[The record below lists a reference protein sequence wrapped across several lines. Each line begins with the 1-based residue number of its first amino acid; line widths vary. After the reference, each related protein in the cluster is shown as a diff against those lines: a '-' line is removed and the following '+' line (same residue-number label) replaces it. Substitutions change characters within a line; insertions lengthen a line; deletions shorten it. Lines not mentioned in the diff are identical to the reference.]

1 LSVRLFVVVASDTL
15 RPFTGEIR
23 VAADS
28 TDTDRAPQTE
38 EPRIRVRGPVP
49 APSPARRPV
58 WRRGLPLAIA
68 LVTTVCSVLVVKGG
82 HKDLPFRRIVTIEAK
97 MASKSDFFQDPEV
110 RRLLAKHGFTVH
122 LTRMG
127 SRGIATQNYE
137 GYDIV
142 FPSGQ
147 PAADLITRKR
157 AAEGRPAGTFRP
169 FVSPIVLATYR
180 EYARTLEAAELA
192 EPLPGTPRGAEPL
205 YYSLEMEPF
214 LRKAQDG
221 TRWHDLRIERHGI
234 QNSNKVL
241 AQTSDICDSNSGG
254 TYLGLVSY
262 VRNGAT
268 VPQSPEEADRFA
280 DRIKLLLNDQGLPHA
295 ERNQTYLSPEG
306 KSIAPIVVIYE
317 HQFLAHQ
324 LAAKARTGKV
334 DDDRVLLYPSV
345 RFVTEPQLI
354 ALTPEGEQL
363 GRLIS
368 EDSELQHRATELG
381 FRVLDSDSP
390 ATGALDDLLRERGIQ
405 APVLSDSDT
414 KAVLPRL
421 GLLERMIERV
431 GDCPAVPQPTADEQ
445 AP

>member
-1 LSVRLFVVVASDTL
+1 M
-15 RPFTGEIR
+15 
-23 VAADS
+23 AADR
-28 TDTDRAPQTE
+28 TDTDTDSAPQTE
-38 EPRIRVRGPVP
+38 EPRIRVRGPAPVP
-49 APSPARRPV
+49 VPARRPV
-58 WRRGLPLAIA
+58 WRRVLPLATA
-68 LVTTVCSVLVVKGG
+68 LVTTVCAIPVIGSG
-82 HKDLPFRRIVTIEAK
+82 HTDLPFRRIITIEAK

-137 GYDIV
+137 SYDIV

-157 AAEGRPAGTFRP
+157 AAEGRPASTFRP
-169 FVSPIVLATYR
+169 FVSPIVLGTYR
-180 EYARTLEAAELA
+180 EYARTLEAAKLA
-192 EPLPGTPRGAEPL
+192 EPMPGTPEGAEPL
-205 YYSLEMEPF
+205 YYSLKMEPF
-214 LRKAQDG
+214 LQKAQDG
-221 TRWHDLRIERHGI
+221 TRWHDLKIERQGI
-234 QNSNKVL
+234 ENHNKVL
-241 AQTSDICDSNSGG
+241 AQTSDICESNSAG

-268 VPQSPEEADRFA
+268 VPQSREEADRFA
-280 DRIKLLLNDQGLPHA
+280 DRIKLLLNDQGLPSS
-295 ERNQTYLSPEG
+295 ERNETYVSPEG
-306 KSIAPIVVIYE
+306 KSIAPIAVIYE
-317 HQFLAHQ
+317 HQFVAHQ
-324 LAAKARTGKV
+324 LATEAETGKV

-354 ALTPEGEQL
+354 ALTPEGERL

-368 EDSELQHRATELG
+368 DDPELQHRATELG
-381 FRVLDSDSP
+381 FRVRDADSP
-390 ATGALDDLLRERGIQ
+390 AVGTLDSLLKERGIQ
-405 APVLSDSDT
+405 VPVLSDSDT

-431 GDCPAVPQPTADEQ
+431 GECPAVPQPATGKE